1 MFDQNFNLSDSNVLD
16 NIFQLPTLVVESG
29 LGRSDLITPVVPKS
43 LQGMDSDFVSNSVEE
58 YQLGQ
63 ENRWPSSQSLSSW
76 PNGDDF
82 LTGQSN
88 FVSFSS
94 SVDLASNTLA
104 TARAIAVG
112 SSTNSYT
119 DSVGSTDTNNYY
131 CFSLA
136 NSGNFNLGLTGM
148 TADADVQL
156 LNSSGSVIASSLRGG
171 SNPERITRQLSAGTY
186 YIRVYC
192 YTGNTNYNLA
202 VSAAPLAPVDLAG
215 NTLATA
221 RAITVGSSTTSYT
234 DWVGSTD
241 TNDYYRF
248 TLANSGN
255 FNLGL
260 TGMTAGADVQ
270 LLNSSGSVIASSTN
284 GGTASESITSQLSA
298 GTYYIRV
305 YPYTGDTN
313 YNLAVSAAPLA
324 PVDLAGNTLATA
336 RAITVGSSTTS
347 YTDWVGSTDTNN
359 YYCFSLANSGNF
371 NLGLTGMT
379 ADADVLLLNS
389 SGSVIASST
398 NGGTASESI
407 TSQLSAGTYYI
418 RVYPYQSAN
427 TNYNLAV
434 SAAPLAPVD
443 LAGNTLA
450 TARAITVGSSTTSYT
465 DWVGSTDTN
474 DYYCFTLANSGNFN
488 LGLTGMTADA
498 DVQLLNSSGS
508 VIASSVRAG
517 TASESITSQLSAGT
531 YYIRVY
537 PYTGD
542 TNYNLAVSATTATVT
557 PGYSAISGY
566 GLVNAAKAVAGALNQ
581 TPFADV
587 PTFGGANDW
596 GVNLVNAPEAWA
608 SGYTGQGIVVAVLD
622 TGVDRNHA
630 DLAGNIWTNAGEIAN
645 DGLDNDG
652 NGYVDD
658 VYGWNFANGNNNTL
672 DGNRHGTHVA
682 GTIAAANNGFGATG
696 VAYNSRIM
704 PVKVLS
710 DSGSGSYSG
719 VAQGIRYAVDNGAD
733 VINMSLGGGSTSSA
747 VQSALQYASS
757 RSVIVVMAAGN
768 AGAAQPG
775 YPASNATS
783 WGLAVGAVNSSNQM
797 ASFSNRAGSN
807 SSMRYVTAPG
817 VQVYSTLPNGGY
829 GFLSG
834 TSMAAPHVAG
844 LVALMLSANPNLTD
858 AQVRQIITATAGNVV

>member
-76 PNGDDF
+76 SNDDDF

-119 DSVGSTDTNNYY
+119 DSVGSTDTNDYY

-260 TGMTAGADVQ
+260 TGMTADADVQ

-284 GGTASESITSQLSA
+284 G
-298 GTYYIRV
+298 
-305 YPYTGDTN
+305 
-313 YNLAVSAAPLA
+313 
-324 PVDLAGNTLATA
+324 
-336 RAITVGSSTTS
+336 
-347 YTDWVGSTDTNN
+347 
-359 YYCFSLANSGNF
+359 
-371 NLGLTGMT
+371 
-379 ADADVLLLNS
+379 
-389 SGSVIASST
+389 
-398 NGGTASESI
+398 
-407 TSQLSAGTYYI
+407 
-418 RVYPYQSAN
+418 
-427 TNYNLAV
+427 
-434 SAAPLAPVD
+434 
-443 LAGNTLA
+443 
-450 TARAITVGSSTTSYT
+450 
-465 DWVGSTDTN
+465 
-474 DYYCFTLANSGNFN
+474 
-488 LGLTGMTADA
+488 
-498 DVQLLNSSGS
+498 
-508 VIASSVRAG
+508 G

-581 TPFADV
+581 SPFADV

-608 SGYTGQGIVVAVLD
+608 RGYTGQGVVVAVLD

-733 VINMSLGGGSTSSA
+733 VINMSLGGGSTDSA

-757 RSVIVVMAAGN
+757 RGVIVVMAAGN

-775 YPASNATS
+775 YPASSATS
-783 WGLAVGAVNSSNQM
+783 WGLAVGAVDSSNQM

-844 LVALMLSANPNLTD
+844 VVALMLSANPNLTD
-858 AQVRQIITATAGNVV
+858 AQVRQIITATAGNVA

>member
-119 DSVGSTDTNNYY
+119 DSVGSTDTNDYY

-192 YTGNTNYNLA
+192 YTG
-202 VSAAPLAPVDLAG
+202 
-215 NTLATA
+215 
-221 RAITVGSSTTSYT
+221 
-234 DWVGSTD
+234 
-241 TNDYYRF
+241 
-248 TLANSGN
+248 
-255 FNLGL
+255 
-260 TGMTAGADVQ
+260 
-270 LLNSSGSVIASSTN
+270 
-284 GGTASESITSQLSA
+284 
-298 GTYYIRV
+298 
-305 YPYTGDTN
+305 
-313 YNLAVSAAPLA
+313 
-324 PVDLAGNTLATA
+324 
-336 RAITVGSSTTS
+336 
-347 YTDWVGSTDTNN
+347 
-359 YYCFSLANSGNF
+359 
-371 NLGLTGMT
+371 
-379 ADADVLLLNS
+379 
-389 SGSVIASST
+389 
-398 NGGTASESI
+398 
-407 TSQLSAGTYYI
+407 
-418 RVYPYQSAN
+418 N

-733 VINMSLGGGSTSSA
+733 VINMSLGGGSTDSA

-757 RSVIVVMAAGN
+757 RGVIVVMAAGN

-844 LVALMLSANPNLTD
+844 VVALMLSANPNLTD
-858 AQVRQIITATAGNVV
+858 AQVRQIITDTAGNVA

>member
-313 YNLAVSAAPLA
+313 YNLAVSA
-324 PVDLAGNTLATA
+324 
-336 RAITVGSSTTS
+336 
-347 YTDWVGSTDTNN
+347 
-359 YYCFSLANSGNF
+359 
-371 NLGLTGMT
+371 
-379 ADADVLLLNS
+379 
-389 SGSVIASST
+389 
-398 NGGTASESI
+398 
-407 TSQLSAGTYYI
+407 
-418 RVYPYQSAN
+418 
-427 TNYNLAV
+427 
-434 SAAPLAPVD
+434 
-443 LAGNTLA
+443 
-450 TARAITVGSSTTSYT
+450 
-465 DWVGSTDTN
+465 
-474 DYYCFTLANSGNFN
+474 
-488 LGLTGMTADA
+488 
-498 DVQLLNSSGS
+498 
-508 VIASSVRAG
+508 
-517 TASESITSQLSAGT
+517 
-531 YYIRVY
+531 
-537 PYTGD
+537 
-542 TNYNLAVSATTATVT
+542 TTATVT

-733 VINMSLGGGSTSSA
+733 VINMSLGGGSTDSA

-757 RSVIVVMAAGN
+757 RGVIVVMAAGN

-844 LVALMLSANPNLTD
+844 VVALMLSANPNLTD
-858 AQVRQIITATAGNVV
+858 AQVRQIITDTAGNVA

>member
-76 PNGDDF
+76 SNDDDF

-260 TGMTAGADVQ
+260 TGMTADADVQ

-284 GGTASESITSQLSA
+284 GGTASESITSQL
-298 GTYYIRV
+298 G
-305 YPYTGDTN
+305 
-313 YNLAVSAAPLA
+313 
-324 PVDLAGNTLATA
+324 
-336 RAITVGSSTTS
+336 
-347 YTDWVGSTDTNN
+347 
-359 YYCFSLANSGNF
+359 
-371 NLGLTGMT
+371 
-379 ADADVLLLNS
+379 
-389 SGSVIASST
+389 
-398 NGGTASESI
+398 
-407 TSQLSAGTYYI
+407 
-418 RVYPYQSAN
+418 
-427 TNYNLAV
+427 
-434 SAAPLAPVD
+434 
-443 LAGNTLA
+443 
-450 TARAITVGSSTTSYT
+450 
-465 DWVGSTDTN
+465 
-474 DYYCFTLANSGNFN
+474 
-488 LGLTGMTADA
+488 
-498 DVQLLNSSGS
+498 
-508 VIASSVRAG
+508 
-517 TASESITSQLSAGT
+517 AGT

-608 SGYTGQGIVVAVLD
+608 RGYTGQGVVVAVLD

-733 VINMSLGGGSTSSA
+733 VINMSLGGGSTDSA

-757 RSVIVVMAAGN
+757 RGVIVVMAAGN

-775 YPASNATS
+775 YPASSATS
-783 WGLAVGAVNSSNQM
+783 WGLAVGAVDSSNQM

-844 LVALMLSANPNLTD
+844 VVALMLSANPNLTD
-858 AQVRQIITATAGNVV
+858 AQVRQIITATAGNVA

>member
-347 YTDWVGSTDTNN
+347 YTDWVGSTDTND
-359 YYCFSLANSGNF
+359 YYRFSLANSGNF
-371 NLGLTGMT
+371 NLGLTG
-379 ADADVLLLNS
+379 L
-389 SGSVIASST
+389 
-398 NGGTASESI
+398 
-407 TSQLSAGTYYI
+407 
-418 RVYPYQSAN
+418 
-427 TNYNLAV
+427 
-434 SAAPLAPVD
+434 
-443 LAGNTLA
+443 
-450 TARAITVGSSTTSYT
+450 
-465 DWVGSTDTN
+465 
-474 DYYCFTLANSGNFN
+474 
-488 LGLTGMTADA
+488 TADA

-733 VINMSLGGGSTSSA
+733 VINMSLGGGSTDSA

-757 RSVIVVMAAGN
+757 RGVIVVMAAGN

-844 LVALMLSANPNLTD
+844 VVALMLSANPNLTD
-858 AQVRQIITATAGNVV
+858 AQVRQIITDTAGNVA

>member
-347 YTDWVGSTDTNN
+347 YTDWVGSTDTN
-359 YYCFSLANSGNF
+359 
-371 NLGLTGMT
+371 
-379 ADADVLLLNS
+379 
-389 SGSVIASST
+389 
-398 NGGTASESI
+398 
-407 TSQLSAGTYYI
+407 
-418 RVYPYQSAN
+418 
-427 TNYNLAV
+427 
-434 SAAPLAPVD
+434 
-443 LAGNTLA
+443 
-450 TARAITVGSSTTSYT
+450 
-465 DWVGSTDTN
+465 

-733 VINMSLGGGSTSSA
+733 VINMSLGGGSTDSA

-757 RSVIVVMAAGN
+757 RGVIVVMAAGN

-844 LVALMLSANPNLTD
+844 VVALMLSANPNLTD
-858 AQVRQIITATAGNVV
+858 AQVRQIITDTAGNVA